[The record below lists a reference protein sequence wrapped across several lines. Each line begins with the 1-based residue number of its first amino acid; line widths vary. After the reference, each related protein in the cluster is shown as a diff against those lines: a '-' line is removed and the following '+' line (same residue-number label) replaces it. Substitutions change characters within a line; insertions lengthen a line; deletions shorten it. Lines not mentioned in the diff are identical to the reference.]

1 MLNLKFSLYKYQL
14 DNIDKEKLVASQFD
28 DLIHSATWFAP
39 NETEKFR
46 IEAGAGSAVYS
57 DQIEFPKQPIPAQ
70 KALRFEIRETKDTA
84 ALDVNG
90 TLLASQEFTW
100 PDRKAVFRLDQV
112 TFPPNA
118 IAYRHIHSGA
128 GFRHLVAGG
137 LNFDT
142 GAHQQDMVPGD
153 SWFEDI
159 NSPVRATAMS
169 GCISQFI
176 RAMLIP
182 LELHGKPTIKILSPE
197 DAAKPTLQKNH
208 RFVDQII
215 EF

>member
-1 MLNLKFSLYKYQL
+1 MLNLKFSLYEHQL
-14 DNIDKEKLVASQFD
+14 DNIDNDKLASPQFGG
-28 DLIHSATWFAP
+28 LIHSATWFPP
-39 NETEKFR
+39 NEAEKLNV
-46 IEAGAGSAVYS
+46 EAGAGSAVYS
-57 DQIEFPKQPIPAQ
+57 NQIELPKPPIPAQ
-70 KALRFEIRETKDTA
+70 RALKFEIRETKGTA
-84 ALDVNG
+84 ELEVSG
-90 TLLASQEFTW
+90 VLLASQEFTW

-118 IAYRHIHSGA
+118 IAYRHTHSGA

-137 LNFDT
+137 LNIDT
-142 GAHQQDMVPGD
+142 GAHHQDMAPGD
-153 SWFEDI
+153 SWFEVI
-159 NSPVRATAMS
+159 NSPVRATAMG
-169 GCISQFI
+169 GCVSQFI